1 MRSNLTVSL
10 NFSYFSIEDFVDEFL
25 VNVASGSDEV
35 DILFDFIMFSTL
47 SQANNDFRLGEIGS
61 WSGVDFFSKTEGLE
75 PPEVA

>member
-35 DILFDFIMFSTL
+35 NELFDLIMFSTL
-47 SQANNDFRLGEIGS
+47 SLLNRTWRYASFRI
-61 WSGVDFFSKTEGLE
+61 SKDS
-75 PPEVA
+75 AIQ